1 MQGSAENSHKM
12 RYLEK
17 TLQVR
22 NHFISRRTLF
32 FVRRVLVA
40 ASVILAS
47 WTFSSQPSQGE
58 VSSQPFGNTT
68 KGLTFN
74 YSLASSHHRLDH
86 STHPQGLAAQR
97 KQAVSTNDDK
107 IQTVETQSAISIHD
121 HPYFPQSVSPVAQ
134 IGESV
139 RSSTA
144 TSENVSSASGSS
156 ALSIEPTS
164 PSVGESNALPHSSFA
179 REIPGNGISSSH
191 LSDPASFKEE
201 VPRQKTSLSSSE
213 TIENMTGI
221 QTQASDA
228 REPVAFSS
236 NENGPGSQPR
246 QDFSPYWTRE
256 KIIDYPRLEGNSP
269 AGQPSKLRFSDAN
282 SPDQRFHIFLARFAR
297 VLDPQWEEPLQR
309 RPGAYGSIPL
319 VLNESVEKNL
329 EYFQHGI
336 PERFQS
342 YLDRFHHYQDL
353 VEPVFRELGL
363 PLELMY
369 LSLVESGF
377 NPRAFSRSRASGPWQ
392 FMKGTGRVYGL
403 DVDWYL
409 DERRDPIKSTV
420 AAAHHLRD
428 LYDQFGS
435 WPLALA
441 AYNAGSGKIS
451 RAIKK
456 TGTRDFWT
464 IRRSRHIKRETKEYV
479 PRFIAATLI
488 AQNPTAYGFKNPEGE
503 RHEFEEVLITKRIH
517 LSAVTQQTGIPVEEL
532 QRLNPELRRSIV
544 PSLNGPGYYL
554 KVPLG
559 MASLVEEHHPR
570 LAVWTQPPP
579 PPTEWY
585 QVRRGDSLSVVAKR
599 FGMKVSQL
607 KAMNNLRSNIIRVG
621 TKLRVRGGGDEEDAD
636 AGMTWYRVRSGDSLG
651 SIAIRFRTSVNS
663 LMKLNNLSSHIIH
676 PGDRLQVRGKAQD
689 NPSSKNDSKWYQVR
703 RGDSLWTIAQQFR
716 VSVNELR
723 ALNNLSSSIIQAGR
737 MLMVSQ

>member
-1 MQGSAENSHKM
+1 VQRSAENSYKM
-12 RYLEK
+12 SHLDK
-17 TLQVR
+17 TLQVQRSFTPLRSLFYAR
-22 NHFISRRTLF
+22 NLI
-32 FVRRVLVA
+32 VA
-40 ASVILAS
+40 SSVIFTTWALCPQLS
-47 WTFSSQPSQGE
+47 LGQPSFLPPHDSAGA
-58 VSSQPFGNTT
+58 
-68 KGLTFN
+68 LTFN
-74 YSLASSHHRLDH
+74 YAIANSHSQGPSIESQALSTPKDLADFPDHAPTAPHEIPSSSTIHHNQE
-86 STHPQGLAAQR
+86 STIPIDQTGKTDPDNIGLPIENDLSTSSSSVEKEVIERETSSTFLPKPADSTDEG
-97 KQAVSTNDDK
+97 STNNDSNLSPAEAPA
-107 IQTVETQSAISIHD
+107 QTPALQVQSSDSGKPIAPSSIDFSQESQATQNLQVDWSDEKEVADLNAQAQFSIN
-121 HPYFPQSVSPVAQ
+121 
-134 IGESV
+134 
-139 RSSTA
+139 SST
-144 TSENVSSASGSS
+144 
-156 ALSIEPTS
+156 
-164 PSVGESNALPHSSFA
+164 
-179 REIPGNGISSSH
+179 
-191 LSDPASFKEE
+191 
-201 VPRQKTSLSSSE
+201 
-213 TIENMTGI
+213 
-221 QTQASDA
+221 
-228 REPVAFSS
+228 
-236 NENGPGSQPR
+236 
-246 QDFSPYWTRE
+246 
-256 KIIDYPRLEGNSP
+256 
-269 AGQPSKLRFSDAN
+269 KLRFYPADS
-282 SPDQRFHIFLARFAR
+282 SEQRSQVVLARFAK
-297 VLDPQWEEPLQR
+297 VFDQTWEAPQQR
-309 RPGAYGSIPL
+309 KPGAYGTIPL
-319 VLNESVEKNL
+319 VLNDSVEKNL
-329 EYFQHGI
+329 EYFQYGI
-336 PERFQS
+336 HERFQS

-363 PLELMY
+363 PVELMY

-435 WPLALA
+435 WPLALG

-464 IRRSRHIKRETKEYV
+464 IRRSRHIRRETKDYV

-488 AQNPTAYGFKNPEGE
+488 AQNPTAYGFSTPDGD
-503 RHEFEEVLITKRIH
+503 RHEFEEVLITKRVH

-544 PSLNGPGYYL
+544 PSLTAPGYYL

-559 MASLVEEHHPR
+559 MASLVEELHPT

-579 PPTEWY
+579 PPTEWHR
-585 QVRRGDSLSVVAKR
+585 VRQGESLSVVARR

-607 KAMNNLRSNIIRVG
+607 KEMNNLRSNIIRVG
-621 TKLRVRGGGDEEDAD
+621 TKLRVRGGAD
-636 AGMTWYRVRSGDSLG
+636 DDYADTELTWYRVRSGDSLG
-651 SIAIRFRTSVNS
+651 NIASRFRISVNS

-676 PGDRLQVRGKAQD
+676 PGDRLRVKGKPTVS
-689 NPSSKNDSKWYQVR
+689 PSGTNDSKWYKVR

-716 VSVNELR
+716 VSVNDLR

>member
-1 MQGSAENSHKM
+1 MQGSAETSHKM

-17 TLQVR
+17 ALQVQKYFIPLRALFIVR
-22 NHFISRRTLF
+22 NV
-32 FVRRVLVA
+32 FVA
-40 ASVILAS
+40 SSVISAT
-47 WTFSSQPSQGE
+47 WTFFPQSSLGE
-58 VSSQPFGNTT
+58 ISTLPHRHSTET
-68 KGLTFN
+68 LTFN
-74 YSLASSHHRLDH
+74 YSLAKTNSPHRLGH
-86 STHPQGLAAQR
+86 LTNPQEPSIPGKRVEITLNSPSSTL
-97 KQAVSTNDDK
+97 
-107 IQTVETQSAISIHD
+107 ETQSVSSVHENPFEQSATPENSTERTIPTNTGSPVEDASITSAHSILSD
-121 HPYFPQSVSPVAQ
+121 EPTTPAVAESYSLPQST
-134 IGESV
+134 
-139 RSSTA
+139 SSQETMD
-144 TSENVSSASGSS
+144 SE
-156 ALSIEPTS
+156 
-164 PSVGESNALPHSSFA
+164 
-179 REIPGNGISSSH
+179 ISSST
-191 LSDPASFKEE
+191 LPEPASFNDE
-201 VPRQKTSLSSSE
+201 VPSQNIDLNPSHSE
-213 TIENMTGI
+213 ARAQTRDI
-221 QTQASDA
+221 QIQASDS
-228 REPVAFSS
+228 REPIAPAWLDFYSQSS
-236 NENGPGSQPR
+236 TIFPP
-246 QDFSPYWTRE
+246 
-256 KIIDYPRLEGNSP
+256 
-269 AGQPSKLRFSDAN
+269 KLRLNAADSSGQR
-282 SPDQRFHIFLARFAR
+282 SPVLLARFAR
-297 VLDPQWEEPLQR
+297 VFDPAWEAPRQR
-309 RPGAYGSIPL
+309 KPEAYGSLPL

-329 EYFQHGI
+329 EYFQNGI

-488 AQNPTAYGFKNPEGE
+488 AQNPTAFGFSTPDGD
-503 RHEFEEVLITKRIH
+503 RHEFEEVLITKRVH

-544 PSLNGPGYYL
+544 PSITGPGYFL

-559 MASLVEEHHPR
+559 MASLVLEHHPR

-585 QVRRGDSLSVVAKR
+585 QIRRGDSLSVVAKR

-607 KAMNNLRSNIIRVG
+607 KTMNNLRSNIIRVG
-621 TKLRVRGGGDEEDAD
+621 GKLRVRGGVDEDYAD
-636 AGMTWYRVRSGDSLG
+636 TEITWYRVRSGDSLG
-651 SIAIRFRTSVNS
+651 NIATRFRISVNS
-663 LMKLNNLSSHIIH
+663 LMRLNNLSSHIIY
-676 PGDRLQVRGKAQD
+676 PGDRLRVKGNPAVT
-689 NPSSKNDSKWYQVR
+689 PSSKNDSKWYKVR
-703 RGDSLWTIAQQFR
+703 RGDSLWTIARQFGL
-716 VSVNELR
+716 SVNDLR
-723 ALNNLSSSIIQAGR
+723 TINNLSSSIIQAGR

>member
-12 RYLEK
+12 RHLDL
-17 TLQVR
+17 TLQTH
-22 NHFISRRTLF
+22 HFPSPLRAYSLF
-32 FVRRVLVA
+32 FYRLIA
-40 ASVILAS
+40 CSVILATWS
-47 WTFSSQPSQGE
+47 LFPQLSRGETSSSLPSH
-58 VSSQPFGNTT
+58 SSE
-68 KGLTFN
+68 GLTFN
-74 YSLASSHHRLDH
+74 DSLAPTDQRTGRLAEQDSLILPAQKTLPPIAPSFTHTQQSVGSNNDNAYFIHSAASEEPTEGIPLPVPGSSSDDSSNTSTLPISSHPPSNLAVADH
-86 STHPQGLAAQR
+86 DFLPQSTASQKEMGNEIPSSILHESSSVEDETAAQPILE
-97 KQAVSTNDDK
+97 VSPSQVRTEDP
-107 IQTVETQSAISIHD
+107 IQTSGSK
-121 HPYFPQSVSPVAQ
+121 
-134 IGESV
+134 ESV
-139 RSSTA
+139 A
-144 TSENVSSASGSS
+144 P
-156 ALSIEPTS
+156 ALVDFFQEPQT
-164 PSVGESNALPHSSFA
+164 
-179 REIPGNGISSSH
+179 IPGLYHDGP
-191 LSDPASFKEE
+191 DKEVEPADL
-201 VPRQKTSLSSSE
+201 PT
-213 TIENMTGI
+213 
-221 QTQASDA
+221 
-228 REPVAFSS
+228 
-236 NENGPGSQPR
+236 
-246 QDFSPYWTRE
+246 
-256 KIIDYPRLEGNSP
+256 
-269 AGQPSKLRFSDAN
+269 KLRFYAVDS
-282 SPDQRFHIFLARFAR
+282 SDQRVEVSLARFAR
-297 VLDPQWEEPLQR
+297 IFDPTWETPR
-309 RPGAYGSIPL
+309 MKKAGAYGTIPL

-329 EYFQHGI
+329 QYFQHGI

-403 DVDWYL
+403 DVDWYM

-428 LYDQFGS
+428 LYDLFGS

-464 IRRSRHIKRETKEYV
+464 IRRSRHIRRETKEYV

-488 AQNPTAYGFKNPEGE
+488 AQNPTAYGFNAPAGD
-503 RHEFEEVLITKRIH
+503 RHEFEEVLITKRVH

-544 PSLNGPGYYL
+544 PTLTGPGYYL
-554 KVPLG
+554 KVPIG
-559 MASLVEEHHPR
+559 MASLVEEHHPS

-585 QVRRGDSLSVVAKR
+585 RVRRGESLSVVAKR

-607 KAMNNLRSNIIRVG
+607 KNMNNLKSNIIRVG
-621 TKLRVRGGGDEEDAD
+621 AKLRVRGSLDEDYAD
-636 AGMTWYRVRSGDSLG
+636 TDTTWYRVRYGDSLG
-651 SIAIRFRTSVNS
+651 SIATRFRISVNS
-663 LMKLNNLSSHIIH
+663 LMRLNSLSGHIIY
-676 PGDRLQVRGKAQD
+676 PGDRLRVKGEPTVSPAAK
-689 NPSSKNDSKWYQVR
+689 KDSKWYKVR
-703 RGDSLWTIAQQFR
+703 RGDSLWTIAKQFS
-716 VSVNELR
+716 VSVQDLR
-723 ALNNLSSSIIQAGR
+723 AFNNLSSSIIQAGR

>member
-1 MQGSAENSHKM
+1 M

-17 TLQVR
+17 TLQVQSYCLPLR
-22 NHFISRRTLF
+22 AVF
-32 FVRRVLVA
+32 FARQVLV
-40 ASVILAS
+40 
-47 WTFSSQPSQGE
+47 
-58 VSSQPFGNTT
+58 VSSVVLATWAFLPQSTLGQISTIPSPHSSEEP
-68 KGLTFN
+68 LTFN
-74 YSLASSHHRLDH
+74 YSLANSPQGPEH
-86 STHPQGLAAQR
+86 STVSQEISPQRERIESSYNAPN
-97 KQAVSTNDDK
+97 STL
-107 IQTVETQSAISIHD
+107 ETQLDGSIHD
-121 HPYFPQSVSPVAQ
+121 NPYFEQSGNQAEQSKVAIPVITDSPIEDLSIASTP
-134 IGESV
+134 SV
-139 RSSTA
+139 LSD
-144 TSENVSSASGSS
+144 EPS
-156 ALSIEPTS
+156 ALALD
-164 PSVGESNALPHSSFA
+164 ESNSLHQ
-179 REIPGNGISSSH
+179 
-191 LSDPASFKEE
+191 PASFNDE
-201 VPRQKTSLSSSE
+201 VPSRKDSNPSHSE
-213 TIENMTGI
+213 AIANTHEI
-221 QTQASDA
+221 QSHAADA
-228 REPVAFSS
+228 REPVAPSLIDPPQ
-236 NENGPGSQPR
+236 ESQ
-246 QDFSPYWTRE
+246 TRSATTF
-256 KIIDYPRLEGNSP
+256 PP
-269 AGQPSKLRFSDAN
+269 KLRFNAKDSVE
-282 SPDQRFHIFLARFAR
+282 QRSQVFQARFAR
-297 VLDPQWEEPLQR
+297 VFDPTWEAPPQKK
-309 RPGAYGSIPL
+309 PGAYGSIPL

-329 EYFQHGI
+329 EYFQFGI

-363 PLELMY
+363 PQELMY

-464 IRRSRHIKRETKEYV
+464 IRRSRHIRRETKEYV

-488 AQNPTAYGFKNPEGE
+488 AQNPTAYGFSTPDGE
-503 RHEFEEVLITKRIH
+503 RHEFEEVLITKRVH

-544 PSLNGPGYYL
+544 PSLTGPGYYL

-559 MASLVEEHHPR
+559 MASLVEEHQPR

-607 KAMNNLRSNIIRVG
+607 KAMNGLRNNILRVG
-621 TKLRVRGGGDEEDAD
+621 TKLRVRGAGDEDYTDTEIR
-636 AGMTWYRVRSGDSLG
+636 WYRVRSGDSLG
-651 SIAIRFRTSVNS
+651 NIATRFGISVNS
-663 LMKLNNLSSHIIH
+663 LMRLNNLSSHIIH
-676 PGDRLQVRGKAQD
+676 PGDRLRVKEKPEAS
-689 NPSSKNDSKWYQVR
+689 PSSRNDSKWYQVR
-703 RGDSLWTIAQQFR
+703 RGDSLWTIAKQFS
-716 VSVNELR
+716 VSVQELR

>member
-1 MQGSAENSHKM
+1 M

-17 TLQVR
+17 ALQVQNYFIPLRALFYAR
-22 NHFISRRTLF
+22 NM
-32 FVRRVLVA
+32 LVA
-40 ASVILAS
+40 SSVILAT
-47 WTFSSQPSQGE
+47 WTLFPQPSLGE
-58 VSSQPFGNTT
+58 ISTLPPRHSSEA
-68 KGLTFN
+68 LIFN
-74 YSLASSHHRLDH
+74 YSLAKTNSSHHPGH
-86 STHPQGLAAQR
+86 STDAQEL
-97 KQAVSTNDDK
+97 STQKKRAEITYNAPSS
-107 IQTVETQSAISIHD
+107 TLETQSVSSVHGK
-121 HPYFPQSVSPVAQ
+121 PYFEGSAAVENPADRTIPTITGSPIEDVSITLAPSILSDEPTTLAVAESYSLPQST
-134 IGESV
+134 
-139 RSSTA
+139 SSKETMG
-144 TSENVSSASGSS
+144 SE
-156 ALSIEPTS
+156 
-164 PSVGESNALPHSSFA
+164 
-179 REIPGNGISSSH
+179 ISSSILH
-191 LSDPASFKEE
+191 EPASFNDE
-201 VPRQKTSLSSSE
+201 VPSPNKDSNPSHSEASAKTHEIQIQSSSD
-213 TIENMTGI
+213 
-221 QTQASDA
+221 S
-228 REPVAFSS
+228 REPIVPSLLDSQTRSS
-236 NENGPGSQPR
+236 INFPP
-246 QDFSPYWTRE
+246 
-256 KIIDYPRLEGNSP
+256 
-269 AGQPSKLRFSDAN
+269 KLRFNVADS
-282 SPDQRFHIFLARFAR
+282 SEQRSRVFLARFAR
-297 VLDPQWEEPLQR
+297 VFDPTWEAPR
-309 RPGAYGSIPL
+309 HRKPGAYGSIPL
-319 VLNESVEKNL
+319 LLNESVEKNL

-464 IRRSRHIKRETKEYV
+464 IRRSRHIRQETKEYV

-488 AQNPTAYGFKNPEGE
+488 AQNPTAYGFSIPNGDH
-503 RHEFEEVLITKRIH
+503 HEFEEVLITKRVH
-517 LSAVTQQTGIPVEEL
+517 LSAVTQQTGIPIEEL

-544 PSLNGPGYYL
+544 PSLTGPGYYL
-554 KVPLG
+554 KVPVG

-570 LAVWTQPPP
+570 LVAWTQPPP
-579 PPTEWY
+579 PPTERY

-621 TKLRVRGGGDEEDAD
+621 TKLRVQGGVDEDYAD
-636 AGMTWYRVRSGDSLG
+636 TEITWYRVRSGDSLG
-651 SIAIRFRTSVNS
+651 SIATRFRISVNS
-663 LMKLNNLSSHIIH
+663 LMRLNNLSSHIIY
-676 PGDRLQVRGKAQD
+676 PGDRLRVKGEPAV
-689 NPSSKNDSKWYQVR
+689 NPSSKNDSKWYKVR
-703 RGDSLWTIAQQFR
+703 QGDSLWTIAQQFG
-716 VSVNELR
+716 VSVNDLL
-723 ALNNLSSSIIQAGR
+723 AINNLSSSIIQAGH

>member
-17 TLQVR
+17 TLQVQNYFIPLRASIFAR
-22 NHFISRRTLF
+22 NM
-32 FVRRVLVA
+32 LVA
-40 ASVILAS
+40 SSVILAT
-47 WTFSSQPSQGE
+47 WTLFPHLSLGEISTLPIRHPSE
-58 VSSQPFGNTT
+58 
-68 KGLTFN
+68 GLTFN
-74 YSLASSHHRLDH
+74 YSLANTHSSHYPGHLTDIQKRSPS
-86 STHPQGLAAQR
+86 ST
-97 KQAVSTNDDK
+97 
-107 IQTVETQSAISIHD
+107 IETQSVDSVHD
-121 HPYFPQSVSPVAQ
+121 NPYFEQSAGQENPTKRTIPTITGSPIGEVSITSAPSILSGEPAALVPAESYSSPQS
-134 IGESV
+134 I
-139 RSSTA
+139 SSKKEKMG
-144 TSENVSSASGSS
+144 SE
-156 ALSIEPTS
+156 
-164 PSVGESNALPHSSFA
+164 
-179 REIPGNGISSSH
+179 ISSSILH
-191 LSDPASFKEE
+191 ESASHHDEIPSQNKDSHPSHSEASA
-201 VPRQKTSLSSSE
+201 KTHD
-213 TIENMTGI
+213 I
-221 QTQASDA
+221 QIQASDSG
-228 REPVAFSS
+228 EPIAVSLLDSQTQSS
-236 NENGPGSQPR
+236 IN
-246 QDFSPYWTRE
+246 F
-256 KIIDYPRLEGNSP
+256 
-269 AGQPSKLRFSDAN
+269 PSKLRFHGADS
-282 SPDQRFHIFLARFAR
+282 SGQRSHVFLARFAR
-297 VLDPQWEEPLQR
+297 VLDPTWEAPR
-309 RPGAYGSIPL
+309 HRKPGAYGSIPL

-329 EYFQHGI
+329 KYFQHGI
-336 PERFQS
+336 PERFQT

-369 LSLVESGF
+369 LSLIESGF

-464 IRRSRHIKRETKEYV
+464 IRRSRHIRQETKEYV

-488 AQNPTAYGFKNPEGE
+488 AQDPTAYGFTTPDGD
-503 RHEFEEVLITKRIH
+503 RHEFEEVLITKRVH

-544 PSLNGPGYYL
+544 PSLTGAGYYL

-570 LAVWTQPPP
+570 LVAWTQPPP

-585 QVRRGDSLSVVAKR
+585 QVRQGDSLSVVAKR

-607 KAMNNLRSNIIRVG
+607 KAMNNLKSNIIRAG
-621 TKLRVRGGGDEEDAD
+621 TKLRVRGGEDEDYAD
-636 AGMTWYRVRSGDSLG
+636 SEITWYRVRSGDSLG
-651 SIAIRFRTSVNS
+651 SIATRFRISVNS
-663 LMKLNNLSSHIIH
+663 LMRINNLSSHIIY
-676 PGDRLQVRGKAQD
+676 PGDRLRVKAEPAV
-689 NPSSKNDSKWYQVR
+689 NPSSKNDSKWYKVQQ
-703 RGDSLWTIAQQFR
+703 GDSLWTIARQFG
-716 VSVNELR
+716 VSVNDLR
-723 ALNNLSSSIIQAGR
+723 TINNLSSSIIQAGR